1 MEHTLLLS
9 VPEDIYVSLMKR
21 AAETGQSPEHLAVQW
36 LTAGSR
42 APSPRRERDPLNDI
56 IGCIDTGISDWG
68 TNHDWYIRQ
77 GILESI
83 RGAARKDDPSDA

>member
-9 VPEDIYVSLMKR
+9 LPEDVYVSLMKT
-21 AAETGQSPEHLAVQW
+21 AVETGQSPEQLAVQW
-36 LTAGSR
+36 LIAGSR
-42 APSPRRERDPLNDI
+42 SSSPQHEHDPLDDI

-77 GILESI
+77 GILESM